1 MENVMLGSSLNEAAM
16 DVERYRKQLQTL
28 ERELRER
35 IGREVGNARQTQDD
49 QKDTSDESVVDELRG
64 EAFAMADTD
73 SAVLKEVEAALERI
87 DDGTFGKCLA
97 DGGPIE
103 PKRLDAVPWTR
114 YCVKH
119 QQQFEEAAGLKTPK
133 L

>member
-1 MENVMLGSSLNEAAM
+1 M
-16 DVERYRKQLQTL
+16 DVERYRTQLQTL

-64 EAFAMADTD
+64 ESFAMADND

-87 DDGTFGKCLA
+87 DDGTFGNCLA

-119 QQQFEEAAGLKTPK
+119 QQQFEETAGLKTPN